1 VIQRSTPRSRLGLA
15 SAAVIALL
23 VLSTG
28 SVFADTT
35 PGPGGDAKFSQN
47 GKSAEASEGT
57 CVSNGDDTQTCTYDG
72 ISVFAGKFSDSV
84 SGVTHANQVCA
95 FHETYTFSEDNGDY
109 VAEPVS
115 EYGCAVDLPAGVLVF
130 GSKLTTVTLHQTTLS
145 LQQYVCDEY
154 TCEPGS
160 SRDVTVAGTW
170 TGVGPTVSG
179 KYRSSSDDGICR
191 YADSGSGSSREAT
204 FAGHVGDVTL
214 GADAFGY
221 LNDGKSSYRSRCSE
235 A

>member
-1 VIQRSTPRSRLGLA
+1 MIQRSTPRSRLGLA

-35 PGPGGDAKFSQN
+35 PGGDAKFSQN
-47 GKSAEASEGT
+47 GKSAEASTGT

-72 ISVFAGKFSDSV
+72 ISVFAGKFSDNV
-84 SGVTHANQVCA
+84 SGVTHGNQVCA
-95 FHETYTFSEDNGDY
+95 FHETYTFSEDKGEY
-109 VAEPVS
+109 VGEPVS

-160 SRDVTVAGTW
+160 SRNVTVAGTW
-170 TGVGPTVSG
+170 TGFGPTLSG
-179 KYRSSSDDGICR
+179 KYRSSGEDGICR
-191 YADSGSGSSREAT
+191 YADSGSGSNREAT
-204 FAGHVGDVTL
+204 FAGHVGDVTF

-221 LNDGKSSYRSRCSE
+221 LNDGKSTYRSRCIG

>member
-23 VLSTG
+23 VLSSG
-28 SVFADTT
+28 SVFADTS
-35 PGPGGDAKFSQN
+35 PGPSGDVKFSQN
-47 GKSAEASEGT
+47 GKSAEASEGS
-57 CVSNGDDTQTCTYDG
+57 CVPNGDDTETCTYDG
-72 ISVFAGKFSDSV
+72 ISVFAGKISDSF
-84 SGVTHANQVCA
+84 SGVTHGSQVCA
-95 FHETYTFSEDNGDY
+95 FHETYTYSEVTGDY
-109 VAEPVS
+109 VGEPVS
-115 EYGCAVDLPAGVLVF
+115 EYGCAVDLAAGVLVF
-130 GSKLTTVTLHQTTLS
+130 GTKLSTVTLHATTLS

-154 TCEPGS
+154 SCEPGS
-160 SRDVTVAGTW
+160 SRNVTVAGTW
-170 TGVGPTVSG
+170 TGVGPTFSG
-179 KYRSSSDDGICR
+179 KYRSSGDDGVCR

>member
-1 VIQRSTPRSRLGLA
+1 VLA

-47 GKSAEASEGT
+47 GKSAEASAGA

-95 FHETYTFSEDNGDY
+95 FHETYTFSEDKGDY
-109 VAEPVS
+109 VGEPVS

-145 LQQYVCDEY
+145 LQQFVCDEY

-170 TGVGPTVSG
+170 TGVGPTISG

-214 GADAFGY
+214 GADSFGY

-235 A
+235 I

>member
-28 SVFADTT
+28 AVFADTT

-47 GKSAEASEGT
+47 GKSADAGTGT
-57 CVSNGDDTQTCTYDG
+57 CVSNGDDTETCTADG
-72 ISVFAGKFSDSV
+72 VSVFAGKMSDSF
-84 SGVTHANQVCA
+84 SGVTHASQVCA
-95 FHETYTFSEDNGDY
+95 YHESYTYSEITGDY
-109 VAEPVS
+109 VGEPVS
-115 EYGCAVDLPAGVLVF
+115 EYGCEVDLAAGVLVF
-130 GSKLTTVTLHQTTLS
+130 GSKLSTVTLHPTTLS
-145 LQQYVCDEY
+145 LQQFVCDEFS
-154 TCEPGS
+154 CEPGS

-170 TGVGPTVSG
+170 TGVGPTFSG
-179 KYRSSSDDGICR
+179 KYRSSGDDGICR
-191 YADSGSGSSREAT
+191 YADSGSGFSREAT

-214 GADAFGY
+214 GADAYGY
-221 LNDGKSSYRSRCSE
+221 LNDGKSTYRSRCTE